1 MFDKELKATRLDQN
15 RAVQQLSLDKQEMQ
29 AALDNANDR
38 INLVKQKQARSEAYA
53 AECLQEL
60 SKVRKVNTD
69 VDRRNVSDIPGAQY
83 SSCLTPASYYQ
94 TSLEKE
100 VKALQVKIVDLETQ
114 SYNSP
119 VPAVTKRLESKL
131 REVQHQL
138 EEDRTENSRIKA
150 VSERQSRDYQSQLK
164 EMQSQQERLIQERG
178 AYEKAIGEL
187 QQSLKKAV
195 SDLRIPVVG

>member
-1 MFDKELKATRLDQN
+1 M
-15 RAVQQLSLDKQEMQ
+15 
-29 AALDNANDR
+29 
-38 INLVKQKQARSEAYA
+38 
-53 AECLQEL
+53 
-60 SKVRKVNTD
+60 
-69 VDRRNVSDIPGAQY
+69 
-83 SSCLTPASYYQ
+83 
-94 TSLEKE
+94 
-100 VKALQVKIVDLETQ
+100 
-114 SYNSP
+114 
-119 VPAVTKRLESKL
+119 PAVTKRLESKL

-195 SDLRIPVVG
+195 SDLPIPVVG